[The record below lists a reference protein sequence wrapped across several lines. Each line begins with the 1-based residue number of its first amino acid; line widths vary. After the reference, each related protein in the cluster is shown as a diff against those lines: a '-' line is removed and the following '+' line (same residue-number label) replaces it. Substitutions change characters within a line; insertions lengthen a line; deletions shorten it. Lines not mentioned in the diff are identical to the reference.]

1 MGNFLLL
8 HGTMVTVD
16 RERRIIEDCGLAI
29 QGDRIVDI
37 GTAAE
42 LAPRHSD
49 KQIIDCRGKLII
61 PGLIDAMAMQG
72 TR

>member
-49 KQIIDCRGKLII
+49 KQIIDCRENSSSPASLT
-61 PGLIDAMAMQG
+61 PMAMQG